1 MPRPSQDGV
10 EVQAMRSAWEA
21 LRSARVEAQ
30 SAYQDALAAVDRVE
44 GAQFLVSVQDAKRAG
59 LAKYTVSRATGVRAW
74 PKIREWW
81 GDDVPV
87 SVAAADAPMSVVGG
101 DVMVPVVRERITTF
115 TVDGYELNAVDRL
128 GVTQIFLNNSALYA
142 VKDSDDVVS
151 WFQLPDDGGE
161 DESLSFTERVD
172 LIPDVVENAVK
183 DNVWIAAH
191 E

>member
-30 SAYQDALAAVDRVE
+30 LAYQDALAAVDEVE
-44 GAQFLVSVQDAKRAG
+44 GTQFLVTVQNAKRAG

-74 PKIREWW
+74 PKIQDWW
-81 GDDVPV
+81 GEDVTAPVASTVVPV
-87 SVAAADAPMSVVGG
+87 EAVVG
-101 DVMVPVVRERITTF
+101 DVVPVVLNPITVL
-115 TVDGYELNAVDRL
+115 TVDGYELKSLPSHGDDQDSVGIKWVGTSL
-128 GVTQIFLNNSALYA
+128 MAL
-142 VKDSDDVVS
+142 KDGDGVVS
-151 WFQLPDDGGE
+151 WFEGDHG
-161 DESLSFTERVD
+161 LSFGERVD
-172 LIPDVVENAVK
+172 RIPDVVENAVK

>member
-1 MPRPSQDGV
+1 MMPRPSQDGV
-10 EVQAMRSAWEA
+10 EVQAMRNAWEA

-44 GAQFLVSVQDAKRAG
+44 GTQFLVSVQDAKRAG

-81 GDDVPV
+81 GEDVVVPV
-87 SVAAADAPMSVVGG
+87 VAADAPFDAVVD
-101 DVMVPVVRERITTF
+101 DVMVPVVQNPITVF
-115 TVDGYELNAVDRL
+115 TVDGYTLKSLPTDANGYGDVD
-128 GVTQIFLNNSALYA
+128 
-142 VKDSDDVVS
+142 VS
-151 WFQLPDDGGE
+151 WVGTSLIARKNVDGVVAWFDGAHE
-161 DESLSFTERVD
+161 LSFTERVD
-172 LIPDVVENAVK
+172 FVPDVVENAVK

>member
-10 EVQAMRSAWEA
+10 EVQAMRNAWKA

-44 GAQFLVSVQDAKRAG
+44 GTQFLVSVQDAKRAG

-81 GDDVPV
+81 GEDVVVP
-87 SVAAADAPMSVVGG
+87 VAAADAPFDAVV
-101 DVMVPVVRERITTF
+101 DSEMVPVVQNPITVF
-115 TVDGYELNAVDRL
+115 TVDGYTLKSLPSHGEDQDSVGIKWVGTPLMALKDVD
-128 GVTQIFLNNSALYA
+128 G
-142 VKDSDDVVS
+142 VVS
-151 WFQLPDDGGE
+151 WFEGDHGLP
-161 DESLSFTERVD
+161 FNERVD
-172 LIPDVVENAVK
+172 RIPDAVENAVK